1 MLLTLDLDLDQLD
14 RVQEYARSMPLRI
27 IHVLYD
33 DSVVVEDRYITI
45 IDCEPAVATWLCL
58 L

>member
-14 RVQEYARSMPLRI
+14 RVQDSARDLPLRI
-27 IHVLYD
+27 IHILSD
-33 DSVVVEDRYITI
+33 NSVCVEDRYITI
-45 IDCEPAVATWLCL
+45 IDCEPGMAVWLCL